1 MPAAARFRL
10 LLPLLAGALVA
21 AVTLALGNWQLRRAE
36 EKQALQ
42 AVLDAAARRPALALD
57 SLTEGA
63 EPMPGQRLRLEGEWL
78 PAAGI
83 FLDNRTHA
91 GRAGYQV
98 LMPLRLADASGVVLV
113 NRGWVP
119 AGADRAILPTVP
131 TEPGRVTL
139 EGRMQRPEAGAFTLA
154 RDGELAQGRLWQ
166 VLDIAQLAARTDIGG
181 DVAGQPGRPGLPL
194 CSVRAGERE
203 QAGACFATWLV
214 LQTSASA
221 DGLVRD
227 WPAPSAGIERHH
239 GYAFQWYALAAL
251 ATVLSCAHAWRLFLR
266 RPDDERKPRLAGR

>member
-1 MPAAARFRL
+1 MPAAARLRL

-21 AVTLALGNWQLRRAE
+21 AVTLALGNWQVRRAE

-42 AVLDAAARRPALALD
+42 AVLDAAAQRPALVLD
-57 SLTEGA
+57 TLAEGA
-63 EPMPGQRLRLEGEWL
+63 GVMPGQRVRLEGEWL

-119 AGADRAILPTVP
+119 AGADRAILPVVP
-131 TEPGRVTL
+131 AGSGRVTL
-139 EGRMQRPEAGAFTLA
+139 EGRAQIPEAGAFTLA
-154 RDGELAQGRLWQ
+154 RDGEFEQGRLWQ
-166 VLDIAQLAARTDIGG
+166 VLDIARLAARTDIGG
-181 DVAGQPGRPGLPL
+181 GVTTLTERPGLPL
-194 CSVRAGERE
+194 CGARAGERG
-203 QAGACFATWLV
+203 QAGACFAPWLV
-214 LQTSASA
+214 LQTSAAA

-227 WPAPSAGIERHH
+227 WPAPSAGVERHH

-251 ATVLSCAHAWRLFLR
+251 ATVLSCAYARRLFLR